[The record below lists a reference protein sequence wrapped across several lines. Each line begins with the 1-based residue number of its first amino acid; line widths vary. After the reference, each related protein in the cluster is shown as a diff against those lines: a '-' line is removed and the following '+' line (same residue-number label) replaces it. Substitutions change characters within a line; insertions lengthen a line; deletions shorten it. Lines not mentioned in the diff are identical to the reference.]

1 MHGLGCLVTLP
12 WMGILPGQLD
22 PVRLHVLGPTHERP
36 GERHIHCPGAVH
48 PPLRPVCGI
57 PHRLLFIGRY
67 EKKRIRQTGIPAE
80 AVVLRLRTTGTRFN
94 DLPLVKIDLTVQ
106 PDSGTPF
113 NAATGYL
120 LSDYELSQML
130 PGMRVPVYYIE
141 KTGEVALIDL

>member
-1 MHGLGCLVTLP
+1 
-12 WMGILPGQLD
+12 
-22 PVRLHVLGPTHERP
+22 
-36 GERHIHCPGAVH
+36 
-48 PPLRPVCGI
+48 
-57 PHRLLFIGRY
+57 
-67 EKKRIRQTGIPAE
+67 
-80 AVVLRLRTTGTRFN
+80 
-94 DLPLVKIDLTVQ
+94 VKIDLTVQ